1 MNADEQN
8 QRVDGVL
15 VFGFQSAFICV
26 HLRFLSVPVVESSP
40 AMARLKFTLDVAAP
54 ADRVFV
60 FFIPQRM
67 PHWYG
72 YEMDMHF
79 EVQGGEAEF
88 QVGQKVRLAGRLGGR
103 EVSLTAVVT
112 RYQWQRVLEWQFRD
126 EYGVRGLQRW
136 EVEPISPVIPSPPL
150 ALSEVEGRANEE
162 SQGLGSPQAQLTM
175 YDEYELPGHFGRLF
189 DALVMRWNVARRDRR
204 WLEKLRR
211 LAEHR

>member
-1 MNADEQN
+1 
-8 QRVDGVL
+8 
-15 VFGFQSAFICV
+15 
-26 HLRFLSVPVVESSP
+26 
-40 AMARLKFTLDVAAP
+40 MARLQFTLDVAAP

-72 YEMDMHF
+72 REMDMHF
-79 EVQGGEAEF
+79 EVQGGAAEF
-88 QVGQKVRLAGRLGGR
+88 QVGQKVRLTGRLGGR

-136 EVEPISPVIPSPPL
+136 EVQRTAS
-150 ALSEVEGRANEE
+150 GTR
-162 SQGLGSPQAQLTM
+162 LTM
-175 YDEYELPGHFGRLF
+175 YDEYELPGRFGRLF

-204 WLEKLRR
+204 WLAKLQR
-211 LAEHR
+211 LAEHRSGE

>member
-1 MNADEQN
+1 
-8 QRVDGVL
+8 
-15 VFGFQSAFICV
+15 
-26 HLRFLSVPVVESSP
+26 
-40 AMARLKFTLDVAAP
+40 MARLEFTLDVAAP

-72 YEMDMHF
+72 YEMDMRF

-112 RYQWQRVLEWQFRD
+112 RYEWQRVLEWQFRD

-136 EVEPISPVIPSPPL
+136 EVEPT
-150 ALSEVEGRANEE
+150 AGATR
-162 SQGLGSPQAQLTM
+162 LTM
-175 YDEYELPGHFGRLF
+175 YDEYELPGRFGRIF

-204 WLEKLRR
+204 WLEKLQR
-211 LAEHR
+211 LAEHRSGG

>member
-1 MNADEQN
+1 
-8 QRVDGVL
+8 
-15 VFGFQSAFICV
+15 
-26 HLRFLSVPVVESSP
+26 
-40 AMARLKFTLDVAAP
+40 MARLEFTLDVAAP

-72 YEMDMHF
+72 YEMEMHF
-79 EVQGGEAEF
+79 EVQGGAAEF

-136 EVEPISPVIPSPPL
+136 ELEPASSVIPSAPP
-150 ALSEVEGRANEE
+150 ADEE
-162 SQGLGSPQAQLTM
+162 SQGLGSAQTRLTM
-175 YDEYELPGHFGRLF
+175 YDEYELPGRFGRIF

-204 WLEKLRR
+204 WLEKLQR